1 VHNASKKDRMLTMT
15 LDPAHPTGRRI
26 HILERLAATAI
37 AIHAVELEMS
47 DASRPLL
54 HDALDEL
61 RSTII
66 ELRGFL
72 TEDEPQESEPLQ
84 PLESPK
90 QRQ

>member
-1 VHNASKKDRMLTMT
+1 MLTMT